1 VAPLSGSGLDKSLCL
16 LGEVSPARGK
26 TARLIDVNGHVLPCS
41 LWPLAVQT
49 EVIRDKL
56 FRDEDNSR
64 GEFKMREL
72 FKLVVASIIVTMMP
86 VVPAIAQQ
94 PSQQPPMMGQGQG
107 GGTMGQ
113 GQGGGTMGQ
122 GQGQSGGMMGQ
133 GQGGGMMGQG
143 QGGGMMGQGQGGGMM
158 GQGGMMGGGMM
169 GHGQG
174 QGGMMGSC
182 PKMGGMKMGGMMGKG
197 MMHSRPMM
205 EARLA
210 YIKADL
216 EITEAQTAAWNAYA
230 DAVRAHYGAMAT
242 AREAMSKAM
251 QSGKTLERMDARIQ
265 ATQAK
270 LDSLKALKPATE
282 ELFKVLTDEQKK
294 KADQLL
300 GAACRMM

>member
-1 VAPLSGSGLDKSLCL
+1 MS
-16 LGEVSPARGK
+16 
-26 TARLIDVNGHVLPCS
+26 
-41 LWPLAVQT
+41 
-49 EVIRDKL
+49 
-56 FRDEDNSR
+56 
-64 GEFKMREL
+64 EL

-122 GQGQSGGMMGQ
+122 GQGGGMMGQ
-133 GQGGGMMGQG
+133 GQ
-143 QGGGMMGQGQGGGMM
+143 
-158 GQGGMMGGGMM
+158 GGGMM

>member
-1 VAPLSGSGLDKSLCL
+1 MS
-16 LGEVSPARGK
+16 
-26 TARLIDVNGHVLPCS
+26 
-41 LWPLAVQT
+41 
-49 EVIRDKL
+49 
-56 FRDEDNSR
+56 
-64 GEFKMREL
+64 EF
-72 FKLVVASIIVTMMP
+72 FKLVVAGIIVTMMP

-94 PSQQPPMMGQGQG
+94 PSQQPP
-107 GGTMGQ
+107 TMSQ
-113 GQGGGTMGQ
+113 D
-122 GQGQSGGMMGQ
+122 
-133 GQGGGMMGQG
+133 QGGGMMGQG
-143 QGGGMMGQGQGGGMM
+143 QGGMMGQGQGQGGMMGQGSQGGGMM
-158 GQGGMMGGGMM
+158 GQGGMMGG
-169 GHGQG
+169 
-174 QGGMMGSC
+174 C
-182 PKMGGMKMGGMMGKG
+182 PKMGGMKMGGMMGGGMMGKG

-216 EITEAQTAAWNAYA
+216 EITDAQTAAWNAYA

-270 LDSLKALKPATE
+270 LDSLKNLKPATE

-300 GAACRMM
+300 GAACHTM

>member
-1 VAPLSGSGLDKSLCL
+1 
-16 LGEVSPARGK
+16 
-26 TARLIDVNGHVLPCS
+26 
-41 LWPLAVQT
+41 VQT
-49 EVIRDKL
+49 DAVIRDTL

-64 GEFKMREL
+64 GEFKMSEL

-94 PSQQPPMMGQGQG
+94 PSQQTPTMSQGQGGMMGQG
-107 GGTMGQ
+107 
-113 GQGGGTMGQ
+113 GQGGGMM

-133 GQGGGMMGQG
+133 GQGGMMDRGGMM
-143 QGGGMMGQGQGGGMM
+143 GGGMMGQGQSGGMM
-158 GQGGMMGGGMM
+158 GQGGMMGG
-169 GHGQG
+169 
-174 QGGMMGSC
+174 C
-182 PKMGGMKMGGMMGKG
+182 PKMGGMMGGGVMGKG

-216 EITEAQTAAWNAYA
+216 EITDAQTAAWNAYA
-230 DAVRAHYGAMAT
+230 DAVRAHYGAMASS
-242 AREAMSKAM
+242 REAMLKAM

-270 LDSLKALKPATE
+270 LDSLKNLKPATE

-300 GAACRMM
+300 GAACHTM